1 MWGGKALSRA
11 LVFLCWFLAGQSIAS
26 DGDITWFGPKLVE
39 EQVSIPVQGGRYY
52 VAATILRPE
61 GPGPYGAVVLNH
73 GVPVSQRERDSTS
86 SAHFAVSAPVFA
98 RRGYVVMMPLRR
110 GFGKTGG
117 EFAEDAGPCSNP
129 NFEAGEENAAADV
142 MAAYD
147 YARLLPYVDP
157 SRMILAGQ
165 SAGAMASI
173 FAAGTR
179 APRGLLAV
187 LSFAGGR
194 GGNPNLSPGVPCAI
208 EPLAQV
214 FDVLGKTV
222 RAPVL
227 FHYAQNDRYFSP
239 PVTRQWYERFAAGGA
254 RAEYVVQPP
263 FGDDGHFLFADL
275 VGVRHWLPTVERFL
289 AANGIP
295 FERLDAADQV
305 KQPLFG
311 AVLPHVKSRVC
322 QGLYR
327 VFLESPGPRAYAISA
342 DGHCGFAGGMPNAV
356 EEAVRQCGT
365 MAKQPCGVYAENEA
379 VVWKQGEP
387 TFASIDAPQT
397 IRR

>member
-1 MWGGKALSRA
+1 VGRKASVLR
-11 LVFLCWFLAGQSIAS
+11 LLIFLCACLAGQAGANS
-26 DGDITWFGPKLVE
+26 DLAYFGPRLVE
-39 EQVSIPVQGGRYY
+39 EQVTIPVQGGRYF
-52 VAATILRPE
+52 VAATILRPD

-73 GVPVSQRERDSTS
+73 GVPVSQRERDTTS
-86 SAHFAVSAPVFA
+86 AAHFAVSAPVFA
-98 RRGYVVMMPLRR
+98 RRGYVVVMPLRR

-173 FAAGTR
+173 FAAGMK
-179 APRGLLAV
+179 APRGLVAV

-194 GGNPNLSPGVPCAI
+194 GGNPSMSPGVPCAI

-214 FDVLGKTV
+214 FDVLGKSV
-222 RAPVL
+222 KAPVL
-227 FHYAQNDRYFSP
+227 FHYAQNDQYFGPSI
-239 PVTRQWYERFAAGGA
+239 TRQWYERFTAGGA

-289 AANGIP
+289 TANGVP
-295 FERLDAADQV
+295 FQRLDAADQM

-311 AVLPHVKSRVC
+311 ATLPYVKSRTC

-327 VFLESPGPRAYAISA
+327 VFLESPGPRAYAVSA
-342 DGHCGFAGGMPNAV
+342 DGHCGFAGGMANARD
-356 EEAVRQCGT
+356 EALRQCG
-365 MAKQPCGVYAENEA
+365 MLALQPCALFAENEA
-379 VVWKQGEP
+379 VVWKQTET
-387 TFASIDAPQT
+387 TFASVDAPQAT
-397 IRR
+397 RR